1 MPLFL
6 TFLIAFTLTVLL
18 VPLVKRAAHGL
29 GLFAYPTYDRW
40 HTTAVPNVGGAAM
53 LLPLLLVATVAG
65 PTPEVLA
72 VVVTAT
78 LMYGVGVMD
87 DLRPLRPQTKLVLQM
102 AVAATFLLLAGGL
115 DITGV
120 PVLDLA
126 LGFAWIVGITNA
138 LNLLDNIDGLASGV
152 AAIAGAFFLFI
163 LVIESPGSLS
173 PIAVLMA
180 ALVGVSAGFLLYN
193 FHPASI
199 FMGDGGS
206 HLLGSLL
213 ACATLVSVPVIGS
226 RAAPVA
232 AIPVVLLLIPIFDMA
247 FVTVARGLQ
256 GRSAFLGG
264 RDHTSHRLVALGIG
278 ERRAVLVLYGLTC
291 AGGAVALGLLA
302 LSPRIAWGL
311 VCTYAALLGVIGV
324 YLGHIEVTRGSAPHL
339 LPSELKNRYRVYEV
353 ALDALLLAAAYY
365 IAFLARFREPQF
377 GEFLP
382 YFTRSLPLVVGLQL
396 CALWATGTYR
406 RVWATFGVSEIV
418 SLLRGSLLG
427 VAASVIGVLYM
438 SRFIGYSRSVF
449 IFDALLAPVLIIGAR
464 VVLTGIDQYLQ
475 LRRSR
480 GRTALIYGA
489 GRGGALAAREL
500 LQNGDIGLMPI
511 GFLDDDPS
519 KRRLKIDGLAVLGS
533 LDDLPTLLERRA
545 AQISAVVV
553 STASLPPERF
563 DRLCALCAER
573 GIAVR
578 RFRFAIEEVS
588 TRPGQRVVNFPR

>member
-1 MPLFL
+1 MPVFL
-6 TFLIAFTLTVLL
+6 AFLVAFTLTVLL
-18 VPLVKRAAHGL
+18 VPVVKRLSTAF

-53 LLPLLLVATVAG
+53 LAPVLLIATLVA
-65 PTPEVLA
+65 PTRELIA

-78 LMYGVGVMD
+78 LMYGVGLVD
-87 DLRPLRPQTKLVLQM
+87 DLRPLRPQTKLVMQM
-102 AVAATFLLLAGGL
+102 AVASLFLMLVPDL

-120 PVLDLA
+120 PLLDLA

-138 LNLLDNIDGLASGV
+138 LNLLDNIDGLAAGV
-152 AAIAGAFFLFI
+152 AAIAGGFFLFI
-163 LVIESPGSLS
+163 LLVESPGS
-173 PIAVLMA
+173 PIAVAIAVMVGA
-180 ALVGVSAGFLLYN
+180 ALGFLLYN

-213 ACATLVSVPVIGS
+213 ACATLVSAPAIGGHV
-226 RAAPVA
+226 APVA

-247 FVTVARGLQ
+247 FVTVARGLR

-278 ERRAVLVLYGLTC
+278 ERRAVLVLYGLTVV
-291 AGGAVALGLLA
+291 GGAVALGLLA

-311 VCTYAALLGVIGV
+311 VCMYASTLGVIGV
-324 YLGHIEVTRGSAPHL
+324 YLGHIEVTRGSAPQP

-353 ALDALLLAAAYY
+353 ALDALLLGAAYY
-365 IAFLARFREPQF
+365 LAFLARFREPQF
-377 GEFLP
+377 SEFLP
-382 YFTRSLPLVVGLQL
+382 NFTRSLPLVIGLQL

-406 RVWATFGVSEIV
+406 RIWQTFGVSEIA

-427 VAASVIGVLYM
+427 VAASVIGVLYI

-449 IFDALLAPVLIIGAR
+449 IFDALLAPVFIIGAR
-464 VVLTGIDQYLQ
+464 VALSGVDQYLQ

-500 LQNGDIGLMPI
+500 LQNGDIGLTPI
-511 GFLDDDPS
+511 GFLDDDPA
-519 KRRLKIDGLAVLGS
+519 KRRQKIDGLSVLGA
-533 LDDLPTLLERRA
+533 LDDLPDLLRRRA
-545 AQISAVVV
+545 SQISAIVV
-553 STASLPPERF
+553 STAKLPPDRF

-578 RFRFAIEEVS
+578 RFRFAIEDVS
-588 TRPGQRVVNFPR
+588 TRAGQRVVNFPR